1 MNAAHTAVSAASFQ
15 CEMMTEWARSVVKWY
30 TVVRDMRVFLKA
42 MTREWG
48 PKTKRGSFFDPGIQ
62 FSLSTVFFVRF
73 DTSWIQ
79 KLCHVLKH
87 LSPGNYLT

>member
-48 PKTKRGSFFDPGIQ
+48 PKTKRGSFFDPGSSFLYRPF
-62 FSLSTVFFVRF
+62 FSLDSTPHGYRSYVTFSLLV
-73 DTSWIQ
+73 II
-79 KLCHVLKH
+79 
-87 LSPGNYLT
+87 

>member
-1 MNAAHTAVSAASFQ
+1 MSAASFQ

-48 PKTKRGSFFDPGIQ
+48 PKTKRGSFFDPDPV
-62 FSLSTVFFVRF
+62 FSIDRFFR
-73 DTSWIQ
+73 
-79 KLCHVLKH
+79 
-87 LSPGNYLT
+87 